1 MKGAVFAGDKV
12 EPKTDRFGIVLDA
25 KAIPR
30 RQWGRWITALLALAF
45 FIWVVYVLA
54 GSQIKWSEI
63 PAYVISP
70 AILGGLLGTIQLT
83 VAVMILAIVLGVLI
97 AVARQSKNPILAA
110 LASFYIWIFRGVPT
124 LVQLLLWFN
133 LALIIPHINLGPVF
147 SGSTNDLMTPFFAAL
162 LGLGLSE
169 SAYMAEIVRGGML
182 SVPPG
187 QVEAARAVG
196 MTPGLTMRRIILP
209 QALPVIVP
217 PTGNEFIGMLKYT
230 SLAFAV
236 SYMDLLSQAQKIYT
250 SNFAVIEVLLSA
262 TVWYLVL
269 VSVSMLVQRQ
279 IEKRLARGRR
289 HKRVELT
296 RKGSGA

>member
-1 MKGAVFAGDKV
+1 MSDTQQVGTSGPD
-12 EPKTDRFGIVLDA
+12 TDRFGIVLDA
-25 KAIPR
+25 KPVPR
-30 RQWGRWITALLALAF
+30 RHWGRWVTAILALAF
-45 FIWVVYVLA
+45 FAWIILILA
-54 GSQIKWSEI
+54 GSQIRWEQI
-63 PAYVISP
+63 PAYVFSSS
-70 AILGGLLGTIQLT
+70 ILDGLVGTIQLT
-83 VAVMILAIVLGVLI
+83 VAVMLLAIVLGVLV
-97 AVARQSKNPILAA
+97 AVARQSGNPVLAA
-110 LASFYIWIFRGVPT
+110 LAGFYVWIFRGVPT

-133 LALIIPHINLGPVF
+133 LALIIPEIHLGPLF
-147 SGSTNDLMTPFFAAL
+147 SGSTNTLMTPFFAAL

-187 QVEAARAVG
+187 QVEAARSIG
-196 MTPGLTMRRIILP
+196 MTPGMTMRRIILP

-269 VSVSMLVQRQ
+269 VSVSMFLQRQ
-279 IEKRLARGRR
+279 LERSLARGRR
-289 HKRVELT
+289 RRT
-296 RKGSGA
+296 RPIRKAV